1 MVGAKRLHVAESER
15 EKADGGKKSPPI
27 GWVMRAS
34 VLLFQ
39 MNKSSGNLNEA
50 FEIQV
55 IGIPTIQPQMLQH
68 IVGLIV
74 VAGIEALEVA
84 LIARMKITDLLF
96 Q

>member
-15 EKADGGKKSPPI
+15 EKPDGRKKPTPI
-27 GWVMRAS
+27 GRVMRAR

-55 IGIPTIQPQMLQH
+55 IGIPTIQPQMLEH
-68 IVGLIV
+68 IVGFIIV
-74 VAGIEALEVA
+74 ADIEALEVA